1 MRSVQVDQADLL
13 IRKVT
18 LYDDEVAFR
27 TLFCDYFSPLC
38 VFANR
43 FIEDEEACEDIV
55 QDFFFGLW
63 KNRKSLQIHTSTRN
77 FLITSV
83 RNACLDLLRRQEV
96 ERKWVEKH
104 MEQEGDT
111 YEYDLYTTT
120 ELEFLLNNALDKLP
134 EKISSTFRMNRFEG
148 KTYVEI
154 AEEKQISV
162 KTVEAY
168 MSKTLKFLK
177 VELKDYLPLMI
188 IIWPDLLG

>member
-1 MRSVQVDQADLL
+1 
-13 IRKVT
+13 
-18 LYDDEVAFR
+18 
-27 TLFCDYFSPLC
+27 
-38 VFANR
+38 
-43 FIEDEEACEDIV
+43 
-55 QDFFFGLW
+55 
-63 KNRKSLQIHTSTRN
+63 
-77 FLITSV
+77 
-83 RNACLDLLRRQEV
+83 
-96 ERKWVEKH
+96 

-111 YEYDLYTTT
+111 YEYDLYTTA